1 MTSSKKKHHPPGAAA
16 TPPPAKPTPRPTTS
30 ASTSTVTRKQWILR
44 GIAVLGV
51 AIGVTITLIGAD
63 PDVLGGNG
71 KLMLMVPGMFIVAAS
86 LVVFAE
92 TTPYARSKRR

>member
-16 TPPPAKPTPRPTTS
+16 TPAPAAKPVPRPVATKQ
-30 ASTSTVTRKQWILR
+30 TVTRKQWVIR
-44 GIAVLGV
+44 GFAVLGV

-71 KLMLMVPGMFIVAAS
+71 KLLMMVPGMFLVAAP
-86 LVVFAE
+86 LVFFAE

>member
-16 TPPPAKPTPRPTTS
+16 AAAPVVKPAARPV
-30 ASTSTVTRKQWILR
+30 STVTRKQWIIRIVAGLA
-44 GIAVLGV
+44 IALGV
-51 AIGVTITLIGAD
+51 TMTLIGAS

-71 KLMLMVPGMFIVAAS
+71 KLLLMVPGMVIVAGG
-86 LVVFAE
+86 LVAIAE